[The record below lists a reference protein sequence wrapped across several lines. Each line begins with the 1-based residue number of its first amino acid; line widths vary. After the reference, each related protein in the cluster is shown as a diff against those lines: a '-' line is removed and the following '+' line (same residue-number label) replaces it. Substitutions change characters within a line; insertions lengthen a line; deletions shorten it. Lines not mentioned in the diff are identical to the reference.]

1 MEAFK
6 RKANMR
12 MDCLRR
18 VWGLKVLGQVLT
30 PMVRQLSEMIPVW
43 FTCFQPGEWTKCL
56 CGSSQKDRKTM
67 EIKQKV
73 FMLRKKRK
81 KKKTSKEFCRA

>member
-1 MEAFK
+1 
-6 RKANMR
+6 MR

-43 FTCFQPGEWTKCL
+43 FTCFQPGKWTKCL

-67 EIKQKV
+67 ENKQKV

-81 KKKTSKEFCRA
+81 KKKTVKSFAGLKSMNTHQFI